1 MGKITEKISL
11 APFLPRLFLALAI
24 SLLVAACGFHLRGAV
39 QLPYANLYVAVSA
52 SSTLG
57 MELRRQLRASQPDL
71 LVENE
76 KQAEAI
82 FRQLS
87 DHRER
92 IIAAINADGR
102 AREYQLRLSYSFRLE
117 DAKGAPL
124 TPVSQIIIARE
135 ITYDDNQVLSKD
147 QEEAF
152 LWLSME
158 KELAQQILR
167 RLATQHP
174 LQPAQPPE
182 QPPEEKRGDA
192 DGDA

>member
-1 MGKITEKISL
+1 MRISL
-11 APFLPRLFLALAI
+11 PLRLLS
-24 SLLVAACGFHLRGAV
+24 SLLIALFVAACGFHLRGAV
-39 QLPYANLYVAVSA
+39 QLPYKSLYVAVAA

-57 MELRRQLRASQPDL
+57 MELRRQLSASQPDL
-71 LVENE
+71 LVEDQ

-87 DHRER
+87 NSRER

-102 AREYQLRLSYSFRLE
+102 AREYQLHLSYSFRLE
-117 DAKGAPL
+117 DAKGEPL
-124 TPVSQIIIARE
+124 TPVSNIVIARE

-158 KELAQQILR
+158 KDLVQQILR

-174 LQPAQPPE
+174 IQPPAQPE
-182 QPPEEKRGDA
+182 QKQRDA
-192 DGDA
+192 DAAV

>member
-1 MGKITEKISL
+1 MR
-11 APFLPRLFLALAI
+11 PRLWLSLLLALF
-24 SLLVAACGFHLRGAV
+24 VAACGFQLRGAV
-39 QLPYANLYVAVSA
+39 QLPYKSLYIAVSS

-57 MELRRQLRASQPDL
+57 MELRRQLHASQPDL
-71 LVENE
+71 LVEDE
-76 KQAEAI
+76 KRAEAI

-87 DHRER
+87 DRRER

-117 DAKGAPL
+117 DAKGEPL
-124 TPVSQIIIARE
+124 TPVSNIILARE

-152 LWLSME
+152 LWLSIE
-158 KELAQQILR
+158 KDLVQQILR

-174 LQPAQPPE
+174 IQPPTPP
-182 QPPEEKRGDA
+182 QPEARDA
-192 DGDA
+192 DAAV

>member
-1 MGKITEKISL
+1 MKKASEKIMRV
-11 APFLPRLFLALAI
+11 RLFLWLPLALFI
-24 SLLVAACGFHLRGAV
+24 AACGFQLRGAM
-39 QLPYANLYVAVSA
+39 QLPYQSLYIAVASDG
-52 SSTLG
+52 TLG
-57 MELRRQLRASQPDL
+57 MELRRQLRASQPGL
-71 LVENE
+71 LVEDG
-76 KQAEAI
+76 KPAEAI

-87 DHRER
+87 DNRER

-117 DAKGAPL
+117 NAKGEPL
-124 TPVSQIIIARE
+124 TPTSQIIIARE

-158 KELAQQILR
+158 KDLVQQILR

-174 LQPAQPPE
+174 IQPPATPQPE
-182 QPPEEKRGDA
+182 QRDA
-192 DGDA
+192 DAAV